1 MPTNRTASSIR
12 NLFTRFGSE
21 INRQFTRP
29 VSGLIT
35 SFAFRQAGVAM
46 RVRHYGRPPSRRND
60 WKTIKSLLPYVW
72 EFRGRV
78 ALALIFLAAAK
89 GATVSIPLVLKE
101 IVDSLGTKDQVLVLP
116 VILLL
121 GYGALRFATSLFGE
135 LRDVVFAKVTQNS
148 IRRITIKVFRH
159 LHQLSL
165 RFHLERQ
172 TGGMSRDLERGAAG
186 IRFLLNFMIFNIIP
200 TLLEITLVAS
210 ILLVKYEAKFTLT
223 IIGTLIA
230 YIAYT
235 LMITEWRMV
244 FRRNMNELDSKANTT
259 AIDSLLNYETV
270 KYFNNEQYEASRYDE
285 NMERWESAA
294 IRNQTS
300 LSVLNGGQSV
310 IIAIGV
316 TVLMIM
322 ASQGVVSGKM
332 TIGDLV
338 LVNAFLLQLYQ
349 PLHFLGFV
357 YREIRHSLADM
368 EKMFDVLAQP
378 PEVEDKPGARELEV
392 KHGAIRFE
400 HVDFGYD
407 EKRQILFDMDFEVP
421 AGHTVAV
428 VGHSG
433 AGKSTISRL
442 LFRFYDVNKGRILID
457 GQDIRDVTQG
467 SLRANIGIVPQDT
480 VLFNDSIGYN
490 IAYGQT
496 SATMDEVIQ
505 AARSAHIHDFVE
517 SLPDKYETVVGE
529 RGLKLS
535 GGEKQRVAIARTI
548 LKNPAIL
555 VFDEATSALDSK
567 TEKSI
572 QRELDNI
579 ARDHTTLIIAHR
591 LSTVMDAD
599 EILVLEAGKIVERGT
614 HQNLLGRNGVYA
626 KMWELQLQEKQET
639 DLQAVGLP

>member
-1 MPTNRTASSIR
+1 
-12 NLFTRFGSE
+12 
-21 INRQFTRP
+21 
-29 VSGLIT
+29 
-35 SFAFRQAGVAM
+35 M
-46 RVRHYGRPPSRRND
+46 RVRHYGQPPSRRND
-60 WKTIKSLLPYVW
+60 WRTIKSLLPYVW

-78 ALALIFLAAAK
+78 GLALLFLAAAK
-89 GATVSIPLVLKE
+89 GATVSVPLVLKE
-101 IVDSLGTKDQVLVLP
+101 IVDSLSTKDQVLVLP
-116 VILLL
+116 VVLLL
-121 GYGALRFATSLFGE
+121 GYGALRFATSMFGE

-165 RFHLERQ
+165 RFHLDRQ

-200 TLLEITLVAS
+200 TLLEITMVAS
-210 ILLVKYEAKFTLT
+210 ILLVKYEAKFTLA
-223 IIGTLIA
+223 IVGTLTA
-230 YIAYT
+230 YIVYT

-244 FRRNMNELDSKANTT
+244 FRRNMNEMDSKANTT

-285 NMERWESAA
+285 NMERWEAAA

-316 TVLMIM
+316 TALMIM

-378 PEVEDKPGARELEV
+378 PEVEDKPDATELEV
-392 KHGAIRFE
+392 KHGVIKFE

-407 EKRQILFDMDFEVP
+407 QKRQILFDMDFEVP
-421 AGHTVAV
+421 AGKKVAV

-442 LFRFYDVNKGRILID
+442 LFRFYDVDGGRILID
-457 GQDIRDVTQG
+457 GQDIRDVTQA

-480 VLFNDSIGYN
+480 VLFNDTIGYN
-490 IAYGQT
+490 IAYGKPD
-496 SATMDEVIQ
+496 ATTEEVIQ

-548 LKNPAIL
+548 LKNPPIL

-572 QRELDNI
+572 QRELETI
-579 ARDHTTLIIAHR
+579 ARDHTTLVIAHR

-599 EILVLEAGKIVERGT
+599 EILVLDSGRIVERGT
-614 HQNLLGRNGVYA
+614 HNQLLDRGGVYG
-626 KMWELQLQEKQET
+626 KMWELQLQEKQEA
-639 DLQAVGLP
+639 DLQVVGVQ

>member
-1 MPTNRTASSIR
+1 
-12 NLFTRFGSE
+12 GVE
-21 INRQFTRP
+21 G
-29 VSGLIT
+29 SGLLDMLGQELVVIAQDPEKLLQT
-35 SFAFRQAGVAM
+35 ALILLWVSAFLSAAVDNIPFTVTMIPIISHLETQGVDVM
-46 RVRHYGRPPSRRND
+46 PL
-60 WKTIKSLLPYVW
+60 WW
-72 EFRGRV
+72 
-78 ALALIFLAAAK
+78 ALALGVGLGGNGTHIGSTANVICVAEAERAGDPTFRISPLLWLKK
-89 GATVSIPLVLKE
+89 GTPVMLV
-101 IVDSLGTKDQVLVLP
+101 
-116 VILLL
+116 
-121 GYGALRFATSLFGE
+121 
-135 LRDVVFAKVTQNS
+135 
-148 IRRITIKVFRH
+148 
-159 LHQLSL
+159 
-165 RFHLERQ
+165 
-172 TGGMSRDLERGAAG
+172 
-186 IRFLLNFMIFNIIP
+186 
-200 TLLEITLVAS
+200 TLMVAS

-223 IIGTLIA
+223 ILATLVA
-230 YIAYT
+230 YIGYT
-235 LMITEWRMV
+235 LVITEWRMV
-244 FRRNMNELDSKANTT
+244 FRRNMNEMDSKANTT

-270 KYFNNEQYEASRYDE
+270 KYFNNENYESSRYDE
-285 NMERWESAA
+285 NMERWEAAA

-310 IIAIGV
+310 IIAFGV
-316 TVLMIM
+316 TALMIM

-378 PEVEDKPGARELEV
+378 PEVEDKPDAKELEIKNGV
-392 KHGAIRFE
+392 IRFE

-407 EKRQILFDMDFEVP
+407 PKRQILFDMDFEVP
-421 AGHTVAV
+421 AGHKVAV

-442 LFRFYDVNKGRILID
+442 LFRFYDVNGGRILID
-457 GQDIRDVTQG
+457 GQDIRDVAQA

-480 VLFNDSIGYN
+480 VLFNDTIGYN
-490 IAYGQT
+490 IAYGKPD
-496 SATMDEVIQ
+496 ATTEEVIQ

-548 LKNPAIL
+548 LKNPPIL

-567 TEKSI
+567 TEKGI
-572 QRELDNI
+572 QRELETI
-579 ARDHTTLIIAHR
+579 ARNHTTLVIAHR

-599 EILVLEAGKIVERGT
+599 EILVLDGGRIIERGT
-614 HQNLLGRNGVYA
+614 HHQLLSQDGIYT
-626 KMWELQLQEKQET
+626 KMWELQLQEKQEA
-639 DLQAVGLP
+639 DLKAVGAQ

>member
-1 MPTNRTASSIR
+1 
-12 NLFTRFGSE
+12 
-21 INRQFTRP
+21 
-29 VSGLIT
+29 
-35 SFAFRQAGVAM
+35 M
-46 RVRHYGRPPSRRND
+46 RVRHYGPPPSRRND

-72 EFRGRV
+72 QFRGRV
-78 ALALIFLAAAK
+78 VLALLFLAAAK
-89 GATVSIPLVLKE
+89 GATVSVPLVLKE
-101 IVDSLGTKDQVLVLP
+101 IVDSLSTRDQVLVLP
-116 VILLL
+116 IVLLL

-135 LRDVVFAKVTQNS
+135 LRDVVFAKVAQNS

-200 TLLEITLVAS
+200 TLLEIAMVAS
-210 ILLVKYEAKFTLT
+210 ILLVKYEAKFTLA
-223 IIGTLIA
+223 ILATLVA
-230 YIAYT
+230 YIGYT
-235 LMITEWRMV
+235 LVITEWRMV
-244 FRRNMNELDSKANTT
+244 FRRNMNEMDSKANTT

-270 KYFNNEQYEASRYDE
+270 KYFNNENYEANRYDE

-310 IIAIGV
+310 IIAVGV
-316 TVLMIM
+316 TALMIM

-378 PEVEDKPGARELEV
+378 PEVEDKPDAKGIEV
-392 KHGAIRFE
+392 KNGVIRFE

-407 EKRQILFDMDFEVP
+407 PKRQILFDMDFEVP
-421 AGHTVAV
+421 AGNKVAV

-442 LFRFYDVNKGRILID
+442 LFRFYDVNDGRILID
-457 GQDIRDVTQG
+457 GQDIRDVTQA

-480 VLFNDSIGYN
+480 VLFNDTIGYN
-490 IAYGQT
+490 IAYGKPD
-496 SATMDEVIQ
+496 ATTEEVIQ

-548 LKNPAIL
+548 LKNPPIL

-572 QRELDNI
+572 QQELETI
-579 ARDHTTLIIAHR
+579 ARNRTTLVIAHR

-599 EILVLEAGKIVERGT
+599 EILVLDGGRIIERGAH
-614 HQNLLGRNGVYA
+614 HQLLARNGVYA
-626 KMWELQLQEKQET
+626 KMWELQLQEKQEA
-639 DLQAVGLP
+639 DLKAVGIH

>member
-1 MPTNRTASSIR
+1 
-12 NLFTRFGSE
+12 
-21 INRQFTRP
+21 
-29 VSGLIT
+29 
-35 SFAFRQAGVAM
+35 M
-46 RVRHYGRPPSRRND
+46 RVRHYGSPPSRRND

-78 ALALIFLAAAK
+78 ALALLFLATAK
-89 GATVSIPLVLKE
+89 GATVSVPLVLKE
-101 IVDSLGTKDQVLVLP
+101 IVDSLSTKDQVLVLP
-116 VILLL
+116 IVLLL

-200 TLLEITLVAS
+200 TLLEITMVAS

-223 IIGTLIA
+223 ILATLVA
-230 YIAYT
+230 YIGYT
-235 LMITEWRMV
+235 LVITEWRMV
-244 FRRNMNELDSKANTT
+244 FRRNMNEMDSKANTT

-270 KYFNNEQYEASRYDE
+270 KYFNNENYESSRYDE
-285 NMERWESAA
+285 NMERWEAAA

-310 IIAIGV
+310 IIAFGV
-316 TVLMIM
+316 TALMIM

-378 PEVEDKPGARELEV
+378 PEVEDKPDAKELEIKNGV
-392 KHGAIRFE
+392 VRFE
-400 HVDFGYD
+400 HVDFSYD
-407 EKRQILFDMDFEVP
+407 PKRQILFDMDFEVP
-421 AGHTVAV
+421 AGHKVAV

-442 LFRFYDVNKGRILID
+442 LFRFYDVNGGRILID
-457 GQDIRDVTQG
+457 GQDIRDVAQA

-480 VLFNDSIGYN
+480 VLFNDTIGYN
-490 IAYGQT
+490 IAYGKPD
-496 SATMDEVIQ
+496 ATTEEVIQ

-548 LKNPAIL
+548 LKNPPIL

-567 TEKSI
+567 TEKGI
-572 QRELDNI
+572 QRELETI
-579 ARDHTTLIIAHR
+579 ARNHTTLVIAHR

-599 EILVLEAGKIVERGT
+599 EILVLDGGRIIERGT
-614 HQNLLGRNGVYA
+614 HHQLLSQDGIYT
-626 KMWELQLQEKQET
+626 KMWELQLQEKQEA
-639 DLQAVGLP
+639 DLKAVGAQ

>member
-1 MPTNRTASSIR
+1 
-12 NLFTRFGSE
+12 
-21 INRQFTRP
+21 
-29 VSGLIT
+29 
-35 SFAFRQAGVAM
+35 M
-46 RVRHYGRPPSRRND
+46 RVRHYGQPPSRRND

-78 ALALIFLAAAK
+78 GLALLFLAAAK
-89 GATVSIPLVLKE
+89 GATVSVPLVLKE
-101 IVDSLGTKDQVLVLP
+101 IVDSLSVKDQVLVLP
-116 VILLL
+116 IVLLL
-121 GYGALRFATSLFGE
+121 GYGALRFATSMFGE

-200 TLLEITLVAS
+200 TLLEIAMVAS

-230 YIAYT
+230 YIVYT

-244 FRRNMNELDSKANTT
+244 FRRNMNEMDSKANTT

-270 KYFNNEQYEASRYDE
+270 KYFNNEKYEASRYDE
-285 NMERWESAA
+285 NMERWEAAA

-316 TVLMIM
+316 TTLMIM

-368 EKMFDVLAQP
+368 EKMFGVLAQP
-378 PEVEDKPGARELEV
+378 PEVEDKPDAEELEV
-392 KHGAIRFE
+392 KNGVIRFE
-400 HVDFGYD
+400 HIDFGYD
-407 EKRQILFDMDFEVP
+407 PKRQILFDMDFEVP
-421 AGHTVAV
+421 AGHKVAV

-442 LFRFYDVNKGRILID
+442 LFRFYDVNGGRILVD
-457 GQDIRDVTQG
+457 GQDIRDVTQA

-480 VLFNDSIGYN
+480 VLFNDTIGYN
-490 IAYGQT
+490 IAYGKPD
-496 SATMDEVIQ
+496 ATTDEVIQ

-517 SLPDKYETVVGE
+517 SLPDKYETLVGE

-535 GGEKQRVAIARTI
+535 GGEKQRYSRTRRSWCSMKRLLHSIQKRRRVYKGNLKPLRATI
-548 LKNPAIL
+548 LRWSSRTAC
-555 VFDEATSALDSK
+555 
-567 TEKSI
+567 
-572 QRELDNI
+572 R
-579 ARDHTTLIIAHR
+579 R
-591 LSTVMDAD
+591 
-599 EILVLEAGKIVERGT
+599 
-614 HQNLLGRNGVYA
+614 
-626 KMWELQLQEKQET
+626 
-639 DLQAVGLP
+639 

>member
-1 MPTNRTASSIR
+1 
-12 NLFTRFGSE
+12 
-21 INRQFTRP
+21 
-29 VSGLIT
+29 
-35 SFAFRQAGVAM
+35 M
-46 RVRHYGRPPSRRND
+46 RVRHYGQPPASRND

-78 ALALIFLAAAK
+78 GLALLFLAVAK
-89 GATVSIPLVLKE
+89 GATVSVPLVLKE
-101 IVDSLGTKDQVLVLP
+101 IVDSLSVKNQVLVLP
-116 VILLL
+116 IVLLL

-159 LHQLSL
+159 LHELSL

-200 TLLEITLVAS
+200 TLLEITMVAS
-210 ILLVKYEAKFTLT
+210 ILLVKYEVKFTLT
-223 IIGTLIA
+223 IIATLIA
-230 YIAYT
+230 YIVYT

-244 FRRNMNELDSKANTT
+244 FRRNMNEMDSKANTT

-270 KYFNNEQYEASRYDE
+270 KYFNNEQYEARRYDA
-285 NMERWESAA
+285 NMERWEEAA

-316 TVLMIM
+316 TALMIM

-368 EKMFDVLAQP
+368 EKMFDVLGQP
-378 PEVEDKPGARELEV
+378 PEVEDRADAKELEV
-392 KHGAIRFE
+392 TRGVIKFE
-400 HVDFGYD
+400 NVDFGYD
-407 EKRQILFDMDFEVP
+407 LRRQILFDMDFEVP
-421 AGHTVAV
+421 AGHKVAV

-442 LFRFYDVNKGRILID
+442 LFRFYDVDGGRILID
-457 GQDIRDVTQG
+457 GQDIRDVTQA

-480 VLFNDSIGYN
+480 VLFNDTIGYN
-490 IAYGQT
+490 IAYGKPD
-496 SATMDEVIQ
+496 ATMDEVVQ

-548 LKNPAIL
+548 LKNPPIL
-555 VFDEATSALDSK
+555 LFDEATSALDSK

-572 QRELDNI
+572 QRELENI
-579 ARDHTTLIIAHR
+579 ARNHTTLVIAHR

-599 EILVLEAGKIVERGT
+599 EILVLDAGRIIERGT
-614 HQNLLGRNGVYA
+614 HHQLLSRNGVYSR
-626 KMWELQLQEKQET
+626 MWELQLQEKQEA
-639 DLQAVGLP
+639 DLKAAGNQ

>member
-1 MPTNRTASSIR
+1 
-12 NLFTRFGSE
+12 
-21 INRQFTRP
+21 
-29 VSGLIT
+29 
-35 SFAFRQAGVAM
+35 M
-46 RVRHYGRPPSRRND
+46 RVRHYGQPPSGRND

-72 EFRGRV
+72 EYRARV
-78 ALALIFLAAAK
+78 GLALLFLAAAK
-89 GATVSIPLVLKE
+89 GATVSVPLVLKE
-101 IVDSLGTKDQVLVLP
+101 IVDSLSIKDQVLVLP
-116 VILLL
+116 IVLLL

-159 LHQLSL
+159 LHELSL

-200 TLLEITLVAS
+200 TLLEITMVAS
-210 ILLVKYEAKFTLT
+210 ILLVKYEVKFTLA
-223 IIGTLIA
+223 IIATLIA
-230 YIAYT
+230 YIVYT
-235 LMITEWRMV
+235 LLITEWRMV
-244 FRRNMNELDSKANTT
+244 FRRNMNEMDSKANTT

-270 KYFNNEQYEASRYDE
+270 KYFNNEQYEARRYDV
-285 NMERWESAA
+285 NMERWEEAA

-300 LSVLNGGQSV
+300 LSVLNGGQSI

-316 TVLMIM
+316 TALMIM

-368 EKMFDVLAQP
+368 EKMFDVLGQP
-378 PEVEDKPGARELEV
+378 PEVEDKPDAKELEV
-392 KHGAIRFE
+392 ASGIIKFE
-400 HVDFGYD
+400 SVNFGYD
-407 EKRQILFDMDFEVP
+407 QKRQILFDMDFEVP
-421 AGHTVAV
+421 AGHKVAV

-442 LFRFYDVNKGRILID
+442 LFRFYDVDGGRILID
-457 GQDIRDVTQG
+457 GQDIRDVTQA

-480 VLFNDSIGYN
+480 VLFNDTIGYN
-490 IAYGQT
+490 IAYGKPD
-496 SATMDEVIQ
+496 ANMDEVIQ

-548 LKNPAIL
+548 LKNPPIL

-572 QRELDNI
+572 QRELETI
-579 ARDHTTLIIAHR
+579 ARDHTTLVIAHR

-599 EILVLEAGKIVERGT
+599 EILVLDAGRIIERGT
-614 HQNLLGRNGVYA
+614 HHQLLGRNGVYA
-626 KMWELQLQEKQET
+626 RMWELQLQEKQEA
-639 DLQAVGLP
+639 DLKAVGNQ

>member
-1 MPTNRTASSIR
+1 
-12 NLFTRFGSE
+12 
-21 INRQFTRP
+21 
-29 VSGLIT
+29 
-35 SFAFRQAGVAM
+35 M
-46 RVRHYGRPPSRRND
+46 RVRHYGQPPASRND

-78 ALALIFLAAAK
+78 GLALLFLAVAK
-89 GATVSIPLVLKE
+89 GATVSVPLVLKE
-101 IVDSLGTKDQVLVLP
+101 IVDSLSVKNQALVLP
-116 VILLL
+116 IVLLL

-159 LHQLSL
+159 LHELSL

-200 TLLEITLVAS
+200 TLLEITMVAS
-210 ILLVKYEAKFTLT
+210 ILLVKYEVKFTLT
-223 IIGTLIA
+223 IIVTLIA
-230 YIAYT
+230 YIVYT

-244 FRRNMNELDSKANTT
+244 FRRNMNEMDSKANTT

-270 KYFNNEQYEASRYDE
+270 KYFNNEQYEARRYDA
-285 NMERWESAA
+285 NMERWEEAA

-316 TVLMIM
+316 TALMIM

-368 EKMFDVLAQP
+368 EKMFDVLGQP
-378 PEVEDKPGARELEV
+378 PEVEDRADAKELEV
-392 KHGAIRFE
+392 TRGVIKFE
-400 HVDFGYD
+400 NVDFGYD
-407 EKRQILFDMDFEVP
+407 LRRQILFDMDFEVP
-421 AGHTVAV
+421 AGHKVAV

-442 LFRFYDVNKGRILID
+442 LFRFYDVNGGRILID
-457 GQDIRDVTQG
+457 GQDIRDVTQA

-480 VLFNDSIGYN
+480 VLFNDTIGYN
-490 IAYGQT
+490 IAYGKPD
-496 SATMDEVIQ
+496 ATMDEVVQ

-548 LKNPAIL
+548 LKNPPIL
-555 VFDEATSALDSK
+555 LFDEATSELDSK

-572 QRELDNI
+572 QRELENI
-579 ARDHTTLIIAHR
+579 ARNHTTLVIAHR

-599 EILVLEAGKIVERGT
+599 EILVLDAGRIIERGT
-614 HQNLLGRNGVYA
+614 HHQLLSRNGVYSR
-626 KMWELQLQEKQET
+626 MWELQLQEKQEA
-639 DLQAVGLP
+639 DLKAVGNQ